1 MGKLLFSRDEL
12 KMLPSK
18 IILFPMNKKCY
29 HQNYNFIPDEQKM
42 LPTIV
47 RMNKNVTIQTN
58 FTPDEPKMLTSELVL
73 FRMNKKFLN
82 ED

>member
-1 MGKLLFSRDEL
+1 
-12 KMLPSK
+12 MLPSK

-47 RMNKNVTIQTN
+47 RMNKNVTIQTKSN
-58 FTPDEPKMLTSELVL
+58 GIKTWAS
-73 FRMNKKFLN
+73 
-82 ED
+82 